1 MKGFSIG
8 IIGAGQAATEL
19 LQQLVAAKFVH
30 IVAVADLKTDTPGI
44 KLAEEHGIPTT
55 TNMNDILKLG
65 EAIDILIDVTGVCEV
80 RNQLRQYM
88 SETNNKHTVI
98 MHERL
103 SALMVSLAKGTLV
116 DMKGSDDTY

>member
-19 LQQLVAAKFVH
+19 LQQLVAAEFVY
-30 IVAVADLKTDTPGI
+30 IVAIADLKTDAPGI
-44 KLAEEHGIPTT
+44 ELAKTHKIPTT
-55 TNMNDILKLG
+55 TKINDILKLG
-65 EAIDILIDVTGVCEV
+65 EAIDIIIDVTGVCEV

-88 SETNNKHTVI
+88 SETNNTHTVI

-103 SALMVSLAKGTLV
+103 SALMISLAKGALV
-116 DMKGSDDTY
+116 EMKGSDETY

>member
-19 LQQLVAAKFVH
+19 LQQLVAAEFVH
-30 IVAVADLKTDTPGI
+30 IVAIADLKDDTPGI
-44 KLAEEHGIPTT
+44 KLAQTHAIPTT
-55 TNMNDILKLG
+55 TDMDDILKLG
-65 EAIDILIDVTGVCEV
+65 ETLDIIIDVTGVCAV
-80 RNQLRQYM
+80 RNKLRQYM

-103 SALMVSLAKGTLV
+103 SALMISLAKGKLV